1 MGALCDMGR
10 MGIQQR
16 LIQRM
21 VRELLQQRL
30 LASKLLQQRLHL
42 SGCAGVIEQQQRIRL
57 LVRPGVVKQ
66 QQRLCILLCARIIEQ
81 QQRLLLAGKLI
92 EQRLLASKQ
101 LIQRL
106 VPLRFRAHS
115 YLKDVSYRGEAIT
128 LWDRLVHL

>member
-16 LIQRM
+16 LIQWM

-42 SGCAGVIEQQQRIRL
+42 SSCAGVIEQQQRLRI
-57 LVRPGVVKQ
+57 LVRTGVIEQ
-66 QQRLCILLCARIIEQ
+66 QQRLRILLCAGVIKQ
-81 QQRLLLAGKLI
+81 QQRLLLACKLL
-92 EQRLLASKQ
+92 EQRLLARKQ

-106 VPLRFRAHS
+106 VPLRFRQHA
-115 YLKDVSYRGEAIT
+115 LTKDSV
-128 LWDRLVHL
+128 

>member
-16 LIQRM
+16 LIQWM

-42 SGCAGVIEQQQRIRL
+42 SSCAGVIEQQQRLR
-57 LVRPGVVKQ
+57 
-66 QQRLCILLCARIIEQ
+66 ILLCAGVIKQ
-81 QQRLLLAGKLI
+81 QQRLLLACKLL
-92 EQRLLASKQ
+92 EQRLLARKQ

-106 VPLRFRAHS
+106 VPLRFRQHA
-115 YLKDVSYRGEAIT
+115 LTKDSV
-128 LWDRLVHL
+128 

>member
-16 LIQRM
+16 LIQWM

-42 SGCAGVIEQQQRIRL
+42 SSCAGVIEQQRLRI
-57 LVRPGVVKQ
+57 LVRTGVIEQ
-66 QQRLCILLCARIIEQ
+66 QQRLRILLCAGVIKQ
-81 QQRLLLAGKLI
+81 QQRLLLACKLL
-92 EQRLLASKQ
+92 EQRLLARKQ

-106 VPLRFRAHS
+106 VPLRFRQHA
-115 YLKDVSYRGEAIT
+115 LTKDSV
-128 LWDRLVHL
+128 